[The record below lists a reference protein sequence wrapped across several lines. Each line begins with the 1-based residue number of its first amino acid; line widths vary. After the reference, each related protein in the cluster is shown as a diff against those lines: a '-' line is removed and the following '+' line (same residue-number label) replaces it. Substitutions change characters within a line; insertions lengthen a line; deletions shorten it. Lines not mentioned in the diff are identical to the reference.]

1 MCCRRLYD
9 WLKVAPYHADQQL
22 DEDDDAFDSSKG
34 LRVMGVA
41 YSIDKYCIP
50 FILFCTFTNIIIFNI
65 LIAIAK

>member
-1 MCCRRLYD
+1 MLVECLLKMCCRRLYD

-41 YSIDKYCIP
+41 YSIDKYVY
-50 FILFCTFTNIIIFNI
+50 
-65 LIAIAK
+65 LIVYLL